1 MQQPTSAS
9 SLNPRTTRAI
19 GSAAAAML
27 VVALVMVFVIA
38 PRAQDEAGGNVQR
51 IFYFHISSAWNGF
64 GAWIVTAVAGALYLK
79 RRDLK
84 YDRIALASAEIG
96 VLFITLVL
104 LSGMLWARPVWNTWW
119 TWDFKLTLSALQFL
133 MYVAYLM
140 LRSGLDDPNR
150 RARFA
155 AVYGIIGALT
165 IPLNFLVSRVLQSI
179 HPAVFG
185 PSVNAA
191 QQGGFGITPEMGLI
205 LAFCLTTF
213 TLIYLFLLRVRIGLQ
228 ERSDELAVRRA
239 ELSY

>member
-1 MQQPTSAS
+1 
-9 SLNPRTTRAI
+9 
-19 GSAAAAML
+19 
-27 VVALVMVFVIA
+27 
-38 PRAQDEAGGNVQR
+38 
-51 IFYFHISSAWNGF
+51 
-64 GAWIVTAVAGALYLK
+64 
-79 RRDLK
+79 
-84 YDRIALASAEIG
+84 
-96 VLFITLVL
+96 
-104 LSGMLWARPVWNTWW
+104 
-119 TWDFKLTLSALQFL
+119 

-191 QQGGFGITPEMGLI
+191 QQGGFGIAPEMGLI
-205 LAFCLTTF
+205 MAFCLITF
-213 TLIYLFLLRVRIGLQ
+213 TLIYLYLLRVRISLQ
-228 ERSDELAVRRA
+228 ERADELAVRRA